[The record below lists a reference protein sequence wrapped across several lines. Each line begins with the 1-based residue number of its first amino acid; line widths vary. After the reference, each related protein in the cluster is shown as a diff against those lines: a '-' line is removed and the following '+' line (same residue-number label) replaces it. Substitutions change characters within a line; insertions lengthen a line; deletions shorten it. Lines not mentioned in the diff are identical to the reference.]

1 MKKMMRTKYNI
12 KYAYKLSEIFIPAI
26 SSIYEYAYDWYPYQ
40 PSETLIIT
48 RSVFGYFNISVDST
62 SVIPAKYLDEDR
74 TGLIQMIFNRYY
86 DEYILEDESDDMTS
100 LSVRNKVKRFCG
112 KLWDI
117 VRMTYSK
124 YSLLLKAYDDEA
136 ANLTAKLERITDGT
150 ATTRNNDTPQDGGD
164 FDDDEHTSYISQGKV
179 DNTESWDN
187 ESIIE
192 RLDKIKR
199 LYASVMEDWLN
210 EFKDLF
216 VEGGNYL

>member
-1 MKKMMRTKYNI
+1 MRTKYNI
-12 KYAYKLSEIFIPAI
+12 KHAYTLGEIFIPAI
-26 SSIYEYAYDWYPYQ
+26 NSTYEYPYDWYPYQ
-40 PSETLIIT
+40 SNSLVID
-48 RSVFGYFNISVDST
+48 RSVFGYFGVVVDSDT
-62 SVIPAKYLDEDR
+62 DIDEAYLDDDQR
-74 TGLIQMIFNRYY
+74 CLIQMIFNRYY

-117 VRMTYSK
+117 VRMTYHK

-136 ANLTAKLERITDGT
+136 ANLTAKLERITDGN

-164 FDDDEHTSYISQGKV
+164 FDDDDHTSYISQGKI

-187 ESIIE
+187 ESMIE

-199 LYASVMEDWLN
+199 LDANTMEDWLD